1 MKTALSP
8 TDRMRLMK
16 FVCSFVWADLK
27 VADKERAHVKK
38 LISKLGLEASE
49 AKQVEQWLK
58 LPPHPEEVDPTK
70 IPSEHR
76 QIFLKT
82 LDEVIGVDGER
93 SEEETELFAILKEL
107 LA

>member
-1 MKTALSP
+1 
-8 TDRMRLMK
+8 MRLMK

-38 LISKLGLEASE
+38 LISKLGLEPGE

-58 LPPHPEEVDPTK
+58 LPPHPEEVDPTR
-70 IPSEHR
+70 IPAEHR

>member
-1 MKTALSP
+1 MKRELSP
-8 TDRMRLMK
+8 VERMRLMK

-38 LISKLGLEASE
+38 LIAKLGLEPSE

-58 LPPHPEEVDPTK
+58 VPPHPEEVDPTR
-70 IPSEHR
+70 IPAEHR

-93 SEEETELFAILKEL
+93 SEEEKEL
-107 LA
+107 LALLEELLG